1 LAIRALAAGGR
12 GIWLDPITGQH
23 PHGHPADR
31 KTENWKKKAINIS
44 RPIHVPWQAIF
55 ALRIRPVVQDKCY

>member
-1 LAIRALAAGGR
+1 VGVAFGSTQLLANTHTDTLLIGKQK
-12 GIWLDPITGQH
+12 TG
-23 PHGHPADR
+23 
-31 KTENWKKKAINIS
+31 KKKAINIS